1 MANVLICDLFEASAY
16 LVRSLLRGRG
26 HAVSIATSAAEA
38 AAKLETG
45 LFDTLVVDLYTAD
58 DAAKAVVSHAQ
69 DLLPGLPVVGLTAE
83 GNDSSLGGLGL
94 FARFG
99 RPIKGADV
107 NRTVDRAVAHALG
120 LGARRS
126 SPRIDVDLP
135 VTVELEDGKLE
146 ARLSDLSKRGFAIDA
161 GADANLLTS
170 TAGTLL
176 DGSNKLRV
184 TFSPKGVGAFT
195 VTGRVAFV
203 DRSRKAGNRMIGVV
217 FETLGEGGQE
227 WLASQFAVPE
237 EAEVEQTA

>member
-1 MANVLICDLFEASAY
+1 MANVLICDMLEASAY
-16 LVRSLLRGRG
+16 LIRSLLRGRG

-45 LFDTLVVDLYTAD
+45 LFDTLVVDLYTVD
-58 DAAKAVVSHAQ
+58 EAAKAVVAHAQ

-83 GNDSSLGGLGL
+83 GSEAVISGLGL

-99 RPIKGADV
+99 RPIRGADV

-120 LGARRS
+120 LGVRRS
-126 SPRIDVDLP
+126 SARIEVDLP
-135 VTVELEDGKLE
+135 VTVEVGDDKIE

-161 GADANLLTS
+161 GSDATLLTS
-170 TAGTLL
+170 TAATLL
-176 DGSNKLRV
+176 DGSSRLRV
-184 TFSPKGVGAFT
+184 TFAPKGAGNFT

-217 FETLGEGGQE
+217 FETLGDGGRE
-227 WLASQFAVPE
+227 WVDSQFAMPP
-237 EAEVEQTA
+237 EAELAEAA